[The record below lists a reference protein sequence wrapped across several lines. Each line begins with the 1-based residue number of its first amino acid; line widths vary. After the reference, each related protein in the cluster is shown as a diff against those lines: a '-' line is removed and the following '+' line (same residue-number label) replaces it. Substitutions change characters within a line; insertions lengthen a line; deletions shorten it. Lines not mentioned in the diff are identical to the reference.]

1 VGLYLAVFDGDAE
14 LEGVEV
20 GSYADFGVFRD
31 AVAEHLEGGSAGSRF
46 PTLMLHSDCDGS
58 WSSEESAQLQA
69 ELEQIAN
76 EFRRLP
82 PLELKLGSWQAEV
95 AKSFGIKP
103 RHLCESFF
111 DVDGE
116 PLIERLLGLIQ
127 VSRSRGKAIL
137 FQ

>member
-1 VGLYLAVFDGDAE
+1 MGLYLTVFDGDEE

-31 AVAEHLEGGSAGSRF
+31 AVAKHLERGAAGSRF
-46 PTLMLHSDCDGS
+46 PTLMLHADSDGS
-58 WSSEESAQLQA
+58 WAPDEAARLQP
-69 ELEQIAN
+69 ELEQIAD

-82 PLELKLGSWQAEV
+82 PLELKPGSWQHNV

-103 RHLCESFF
+103 RNLYESFF

-116 PLIERLLGLIQ
+116 PLIARILDLVQ
-127 VSRSRGKAIL
+127 VARGRGKDIL

>member
-1 VGLYLAVFDGDAE
+1 MGLYLAVFDGDEE
-14 LEGVEV
+14 LDGVEV

-31 AVAEHLEGGSAGSRF
+31 AVAAHLEGGAAGSRF

-58 WSSEESAQLQA
+58 WSCEESAQVQA
-69 ELEQIAN
+69 ELEQIAD
-76 EFRRLP
+76 EFRRLS
-82 PLELKLGSWQAEV
+82 PLELKPGSWQAEV
-95 AKSFGIKP
+95 AKRFGIKP
-103 RHLCESFF
+103 RNLYESFF

-127 VSRSRGKAIL
+127 VSRGHGKPIL

>member
-1 VGLYLAVFDGDAE
+1 MGLYLAVFDGEQE

-31 AVAEHLEGGSAGSRF
+31 AVAEHLERGSAGSRF

-58 WSSEESAQLQA
+58 WSPEESAHLQL
-69 ELEQIAN
+69 ELEQIAD

-82 PLELKLGSWQAEV
+82 PLDLAPNSWQSEV

-103 RHLCESFF
+103 GNLYESFF

-116 PLIERLLGLIQ
+116 PLIDRLLELIK
-127 VSRSRGKAIL
+127 VSRGRGKEIL

>member
-1 VGLYLAVFDGDAE
+1 VGLYLAVFDGDDE

-31 AVAEHLEGGSAGSRF
+31 AVAEHLERGVVGSQF

-58 WSSEESAQLQA
+58 WSPQEAAHLQG
-69 ELEQIAN
+69 ELEQIADG
-76 EFRRLP
+76 FRALP
-82 PLELKLGSWQAEV
+82 PLELKSGSWQSDL
-95 AKSFGIKP
+95 AKTLGIIP
-103 RHLCESFF
+103 SNLYESFF

-116 PLIERLLGLIQ
+116 SLIERLLEVIQ
-127 VSRSRGKAIL
+127 VSRARSKEIL